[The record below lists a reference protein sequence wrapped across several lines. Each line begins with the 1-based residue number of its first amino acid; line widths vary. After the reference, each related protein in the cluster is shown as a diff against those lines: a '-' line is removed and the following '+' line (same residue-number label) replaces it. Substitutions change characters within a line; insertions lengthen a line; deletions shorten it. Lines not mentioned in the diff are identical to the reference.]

1 MPGVEWLRETLK
13 TEIARFD
20 KESTKHKDLHRC
32 CQSVLIALTSATT
45 IVAGMSLI
53 LPESS
58 GKVVQFA
65 VLCLTAIT
73 TATAAWTEM
82 RRARDLW
89 QHEREVY
96 YALIDIRRGMEFIAD
111 NRALTSTE
119 LEDLFKRIDD
129 VLGSSSQK
137 WARIQQK
144 KNAEPGSAADVA
156 GITASQGS

>member
-1 MPGVEWLRETLK
+1 MPGIEWFRETLK
-13 TEIARFD
+13 EEIARFD
-20 KESTKHKDLHRC
+20 AESTKHKKLHRR
-32 CQSVLIALTSATT
+32 CQTGLIALTAITT

-58 GKVVQFA
+58 GKAVQFA
-65 VLCLTAIT
+65 VICLTAIT
-73 TATAAWTEM
+73 TAVAAWAEM

-96 YALIDIRRGMEFIAD
+96 YALIDIRRGMEFIAA
-111 NRALTSTE
+111 NRELTSKE
-119 LEDLFKRIDD
+119 LEDLFTKIDA

-144 KNAEPGSAADVA
+144 KNAETS
-156 GITASQGS
+156 